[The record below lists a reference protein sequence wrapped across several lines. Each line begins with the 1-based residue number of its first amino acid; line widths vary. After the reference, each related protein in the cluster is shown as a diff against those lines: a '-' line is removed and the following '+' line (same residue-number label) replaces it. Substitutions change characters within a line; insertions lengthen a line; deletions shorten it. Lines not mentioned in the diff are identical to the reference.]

1 MTITTPPTPPKEIS
15 TPDQPKPPDPTIH
28 LLAGLPLPDS
38 PEPDSEKMEIK
49 ISKSNESEPNTMIIN
64 KDYVVL
70 HTSSEMVYKIVRVLN
85 HFITHIITH
94 HENTYHDVHK
104 SATWYCKWNTI
115 YPMIRSS
122 RRTMIQVYRMLFEDY
137 SIEEKNITV
146 YSTVLKLK

>member
-15 TPDQPKPPDPTIH
+15 TPDQPKPPDPTMH
-28 LLAGLPLPDS
+28 LLAALPLPDP
-38 PEPDSEKMEIK
+38 PEPDSAKMEIK

-70 HTSSEMVYKIVRVLN
+70 HTSPELVYKIVRVLN

-94 HENTYHDVHK
+94 HEDTGHDVHK

-115 YPMIRSS
+115 YPMIR
-122 RRTMIQVYRMLFEDY
+122 
-137 SIEEKNITV
+137 
-146 YSTVLKLK
+146 